1 MLVALRYHSLPGRNT
16 TLSGIKTLA
25 AKSRSARYYA
35 SNPKA
40 KAKKKK
46 YDTKYH
52 STPERKKYRAE
63 LNAARKKRGIA
74 GKGGGD
80 LSHTKSGKLVRESAS
95 KNRARQGANG
105 KSTKK

>member
-1 MLVALRYHSLPGRNT
+1 M
-16 TLSGIKTLA
+16 A

-40 KAKKKK
+40 RAKKKK
-46 YDTKYH
+46 YDTKYG
-52 STPERKKYRAE
+52 STAERKAYRAK
-63 LNAARKKRGIA
+63 LAKARRKRNIM

-80 LSHTKSGKLVRESAS
+80 LSHTKKGTLVRESAS
-95 KNRARQGANG
+95 KNRARNGANG

>member
-1 MLVALRYHSLPGRNT
+1 M
-16 TLSGIKTLA
+16 A
-25 AKSRSARYYA
+25 AKSRTAKYYA

-40 KAKKKK
+40 RAKKKK

-52 STPERKKYRAE
+52 SSTERKKYRSE
-63 LNAARKKRGIA
+63 LNAARRKRGIA

-80 LSHTKSGKLVRESAS
+80 LSHTKRGTLVRESAS

-105 KSTKK
+105 RSTKK